1 MLEPYVCYMRLFPQC
16 YWLQKDTDPAL
27 GPGHSCVLRV
37 DPGGHIIY
45 WTREFNRTKSK
56 AIEYY
61 YKFIADIVDVRKG
74 KYAVLEQAASISQA
88 NILRECLMTIVT
100 NVDFVNPEFH
110 TFMST
115 PDESKEVDEWADY
128 IFKLSQETRRTQRG
142 VLFYMQKLFAPI
154 RYASCKE
161 LITIDDIVKII
172 VPCESNIADS
182 TRIHKALMA
191 SELFFGKNGIPR
203 TSFTDEHIFDIYM
216 AITDRREIYHIFARR
231 TRDRKTRILPG
242 RMELKKVKRFLN
254 HVQRDPRQNEVI
266 FPEECNQSV
275 KKIIDKFNGNR
286 KFLSEKAFAKYLLS
300 DENVEITNYS
310 LRFAEENMHQPLSC
324 YFINS
329 SHNSYLIG
337 AQIRH
342 ARYFCAN
349 QSSSAD
355 VEMYRQILL
364 SGCRCVELDCW
375 DGPDGEPIITHGP
388 TEITLIQPVLFK
400 DVCDAIA
407 ESAFKTSVYPVC
419 LSIENH
425 CSPAQQARM
434 AEIFVE
440 SFGDLLLK
448 DPLSDVPLLA
458 DVPLPSPYKLRR
470 KILIKGRKKIAS
482 NRDEAKVSSQYSK
495 DLNSFDLS
503 SLEEEITT
511 SGERSTD
518 NEEIVYRNTINTPEI
533 LERNS
538 KALYEM
544 ASIAI
549 TEESMNADESTPNDP
564 AISFNDD
571 QKRVFLID
579 ANTSTTVDI

>member
-1 MLEPYVCYMRLFPQC
+1 
-16 YWLQKDTDPAL
+16 
-27 GPGHSCVLRV
+27 
-37 DPGGHIIY
+37 
-45 WTREFNRTKSK
+45 
-56 AIEYY
+56 
-61 YKFIADIVDVRKG
+61 
-74 KYAVLEQAASISQA
+74 
-88 NILRECLMTIVT
+88 MTIVT
-100 NVDFVNPEFH
+100 NVNFVNPEFH

-182 TRIHKALMA
+182 TRIHKALMT
-191 SELFFGKNGIPR
+191 SELFCGRNGIPR
-203 TSFTDEHIFDIYM
+203 ASFTDEHIFDIYI
-216 AITDRREIYHIFARR
+216 AITDRREIHHIFSRR
-231 TRDRKTRILPG
+231 TRDRKTRLLPG
-242 RMELKKVKRFLN
+242 KMDLKKVKRFLN
-254 HVQRDPRQNEVI
+254 HIQRDPRQNEVI

-275 KKIIDKFNGNR
+275 KKIINKFSGNR
-286 KFLSEKAFAKYLLS
+286 KFLTEKGFAKYLLS
-300 DENVEITNYS
+300 DENVEVTNYS
-310 LRFAEENMHQPLSC
+310 IRFAEENMHQPLSC

-355 VEMYRQILL
+355 VEIYRQILL

-434 AEIFVE
+434 AEIFIE

-448 DPLSDVPLLA
+448 DPIPDVPLLA
-458 DVPLPSPYKLRR
+458 GVPLPSPYMLRR

-482 NRDEAKVSSQYSK
+482 NRDEAKVWAQCSK
-495 DLNSFDLS
+495 DLSSFDLS
-503 SLEEEITT
+503 NPEPEIAT
-511 SGERSTD
+511 SGDCSTD
-518 NEEIVYRNTINTPEI
+518 KEETVHSNTVNTPDI

-538 KALYEM
+538 RALYEM

-549 TEESMNADESTPNDP
+549 TDESANTCLTINEYEKCGSELSNLVNYLEARPSSDLKLKQKGDKCYYRMHSLAEKK
-564 AISFNDD
+564 AIETVFNFSSLLAKHCVKQLLRVYPDGNRFNSTNYMPMIRFYLFFSF
-571 QKRVFLID
+571 VFYIAIFFFFLI
-579 ANTSTTVDI
+579 I